1 MKLETKF
8 LMDEIDKVDV
18 VKYLEE
24 TAFDSNGRIFHSDHE
39 KFLVKSSFFNLNSQT
54 VKMTW

>member
-1 MKLETKF
+1 
-8 LMDEIDKVDV
+8 MDEIDKEDV

-24 TAFDSNGRIFHSDHE
+24 MAFDSNGWIFRSDHG

>member
-1 MKLETKF
+1 
-8 LMDEIDKVDV
+8 MDEIDKEDV

-24 TAFDSNGRIFHSDHE
+24 TAFDSNGRIFLSDHG